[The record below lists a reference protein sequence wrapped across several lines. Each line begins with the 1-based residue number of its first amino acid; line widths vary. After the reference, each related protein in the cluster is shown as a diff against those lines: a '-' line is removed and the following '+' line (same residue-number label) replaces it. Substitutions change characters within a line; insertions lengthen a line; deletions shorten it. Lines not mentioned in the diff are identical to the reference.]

1 MEYHGKAPVED
12 GIEHHNGEKDCSAY
26 ILPSSID
33 EEMGDVDVTC
43 HDGGRW
49 EEQSEASKQ
58 IFQDFKAQTPWPCPG
73 QLANEE
79 KEIPHCR
86 DEYEPNGQTI

>member
-1 MEYHGKAPVED
+1 MPMESHGKAPAED

-26 ILPSSID
+26 IL
-33 EEMGDVDVTC
+33 VTC

-49 EEQSEASKQ
+49 EEQNEASKQ